1 MDISKIITR
10 SMTETTF
17 LSLAKMIIN
26 GQTIKALE
34 TYYHRNVIVKEA
46 DGTVRMGREANI
58 ANEEKN
64 LQSVTDVKAE
74 LLGYAVNTSTG
85 LVFSKWQY
93 VFTNRE
99 GKSFLLLETSVQEWK
114 ENLIVNERFY
124 YKDFTSIC

>member
-1 MDISKIITR
+1 
-10 SMTETTF
+10 MTETTF